1 MKARGMGANVIVTE
15 VDSIKA
21 LEALMDGFRV
31 MKMDEACRI
40 SDFIVTLTGDIN
52 VIDEKHFKIMKNNC
66 IIANSGHFDV
76 EINTKALQKISV
88 KQKEIRPF
96 LKEYTLKSGKNIY
109 LLAEGRLINLSS
121 AEGHPACV
129 MDMSFAN
136 QALSAKYISDNYK
149 RLEKR
154 VYKLPDALDIDI
166 AKRKLFAMG
175 IETDKLTKE
184 QQEYL
189 KSWELGT

>member
-1 MKARGMGANVIVTE
+1 
-15 VDSIKA
+15 
-21 LEALMDGFRV
+21 
-31 MKMDEACRI
+31 
-40 SDFIVTLTGDIN
+40 
-52 VIDEKHFKIMKNNC
+52 
-66 IIANSGHFDV
+66 V

-96 LKEYTLKSGKNIY
+96 LKEYTLKNGKNIY

-149 RLEKR
+149 KLEKK